1 MSINDPRIQ
10 IATAVQPIEP
20 VSTRKGTTFRAPV
33 YDASNA
39 RRQVYLKLLRTEDI
53 AREALC
59 AVLARVVGLPI
70 AQAFYVYVEPIYV
83 PGHQTGNNDKI
94 AFGLEQEHYPTFR
107 MANDQIDDA
116 VRRWPEALPC
126 GVFDEWIFNGDRL
139 PKNLL
144 FARNGVYWM
153 IDHDEALPN
162 SAAVSDVCN
171 SQILRVLCDGKSE
184 FELHKLRRDALMV
197 VDRFKNIDWSAL
209 PNLVIPPDLAMSN
222 IGTHV
227 EKYINF
233 LRQRI
238 EHMPEILTR
247 SLNIKQLDMR
257 LDEYS
262 VPVDREKKKS

>member
-33 YDASNA
+33 YDATNT

-59 AVLARVVGLPI
+59 GVLARVVGLPI
-70 AQAFYVYVEPIYV
+70 TQAFYVYVDPIYV
-83 PGHQTGNNDKI
+83 PGHLTGNSENI
-94 AFGLEQEHYPTFR
+94 AFGLEQERYGTSR
-107 MANDQIDDA
+107 IINDQLNDEI
-116 VRRWPEALPC
+116 RRWPEALPC

-162 SAAVSDVCN
+162 STTVSDVCN

-197 VDRFKNIDWSAL
+197 VERFKNIDWSVL
-209 PNLVIPPDLAMSN
+209 PSQVIPPDLAMSN

-227 EKYINF
+227 EKYIKF

-262 VPVDREKKKS
+262 APVDREKKKS